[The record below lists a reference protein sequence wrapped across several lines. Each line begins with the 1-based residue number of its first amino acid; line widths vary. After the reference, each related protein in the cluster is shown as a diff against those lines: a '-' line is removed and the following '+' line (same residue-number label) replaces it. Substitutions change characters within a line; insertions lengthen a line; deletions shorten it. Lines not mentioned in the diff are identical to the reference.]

1 MIGLVLVSHNR
12 ALSKAAAELARK
24 VSAKVDIPI
33 EAAGGVGENHQD
45 LGTDAS
51 DILEAIEKVYCP
63 DGVMVLMDLGSAVI
77 SSKMALELMDED
89 KAKKVVLCSAPLVE
103 GAVGAAV
110 QIAAGASMDE
120 AKEEALNA
128 LVGKQAEIGDVEL

>member
-24 VSAKVDIPI
+24 VSTKASIPI
-33 EAAGGVGENHQD
+33 QAAGGAGDNHQD

-51 DILEAIEKVYCP
+51 DILEAIEKVYSP
-63 DGVMVLMDLGSAVI
+63 EGVIILMDLGSAVI

-89 KAKKVVLCSAPLVE
+89 KAKNVVLCSAALVE

-110 QIAAGASMDE
+110 QIAAGSTMDE
-120 AKEEALNA
+120 VKEEALNA